1 MSSEPAAAPARLTD
15 DAAHLLVVD
24 DDARIR
30 ALLQKF
36 LSGKGYRVTVAADA
50 AEARLKLDA
59 LAFDLLVLDVMMP
72 GENGLDLARAVRAR
86 SAVPILM
93 LTARSDAE
101 DRITGLETGA
111 DDYLA
116 KPFDP
121 RELLLRVGGILRRA
135 GANAATSAPEV
146 RFGAFAFHRG
156 RGELKRGEE
165 VIRLTE
171 RERDLLAA
179 LAERP
184 GHTVP
189 RSAVAGDDAAP
200 GDRAVD
206 VVVTRLRRKIE
217 SDPANP
223 ILLQTVRGVGY
234 RLLVDE

>member
-1 MSSEPAAAPARLTD
+1 MPTAEATPVAD

-24 DDARIR
+24 DDGRIR
-30 ALLQKF
+30 SLLQKF
-36 LSGKGYRVTVAADA
+36 LSQNGYRVTTAASA
-50 AEARLKLDA
+50 AEARQRLDQ

-72 GENGLDLARAVRAR
+72 GESGLDLARAVRAR

-93 LTARSDAE
+93 LTARSEID
-101 DRITGLETGA
+101 DRIAGLESGA

-116 KPFDP
+116 KPFNP

-135 GANAATSAPEV
+135 STVTGVGSDPEV
-146 RFGAFAFHRG
+146 RFGPFAFHRG
-156 RGELKRGEE
+156 RGELKKGEE
-165 VIRLTE
+165 VIRLTD

-184 GHTVP
+184 GHVIP
-189 RSAVAGDDAAP
+189 RSAIAGDDAAP

-217 SDPANP
+217 ADPANP
-223 ILLQTVRGVGY
+223 ILLQTVRGMGY
-234 RLLVDE
+234 RLLADG

>member
-1 MSSEPAAAPARLTD
+1 MAYSSETAVND

-30 ALLQKF
+30 TLLHKF
-36 LSGKGYRVTVAADA
+36 LTGKGYRVSTASDA
-50 AEARLKLDA
+50 AEARAKLDA

-72 GENGLDLARAVRAR
+72 GESGLDLARAVRAR
-86 SAVPILM
+86 SPVPILM
-93 LTARSDAE
+93 LTARSDAD
-101 DRITGLETGA
+101 DRIAGLETGA

-135 GANAATSAPEV
+135 GAMAATSAPEV
-146 RFGAFAFHRG
+146 VFGEFAFHRG
-156 RGELKRGEE
+156 RGELKRGDE
-165 VIRLTE
+165 VVRLTD
-171 RERDLLAA
+171 RERDLLAT

-184 GHTVP
+184 GQTVP
-189 RSAVAGDDAAP
+189 RSALATDDAAP

-217 SDPANP
+217 IDPANP
-223 ILLQTVRGVGY
+223 LLLQTVRGLGY
-234 RLLVDE
+234 RLLADG

>member
-1 MSSEPAAAPARLTD
+1 MTPPAADRQPLPD

-24 DDARIR
+24 DDGRIR
-30 ALLQKF
+30 TLLQRF
-36 LSGKGYRVTVAADA
+36 LSGKGYRVTTASSA
-50 AEARLKLDA
+50 AEARIKLDQ

-72 GENGLDLARAVRAR
+72 GESGLDLARAVRAR

-93 LTARSDAE
+93 LTARADAE
-101 DRITGLETGA
+101 DRVAGLETGA

-135 GANAATSAPEV
+135 GSGASLSAPEV
-146 RFGAFAFHRG
+146 RFGPFVFHRG

-165 VIRLTE
+165 VVRLTD

-184 GHTVP
+184 GQTVP
-189 RSAVAGDDAAP
+189 RSAIAGDDAAP

-217 SDPANP
+217 DDPANP
-223 ILLQTVRGVGY
+223 ILLQTMRGLGY
-234 RLLVDE
+234 RLLADE

>member
-1 MSSEPAAAPARLTD
+1 MAGSSDARGVAD

-30 ALLQKF
+30 QLLQRF
-36 LSGKGYRVTVAADA
+36 LTQNGFRITVAADA
-50 AEARLKLDA
+50 AEARQRLDQ
-59 LAFDLLVLDVMMP
+59 LAFDLLILDVMMP
-72 GENGLDLARAVRAR
+72 GESGLDLARAVRAR

-93 LTARSDAE
+93 LTARSETD
-101 DRITGLETGA
+101 DRIAGLETGA
-111 DDYLA
+111 DDYLS

-121 RELLLRVGGILRRA
+121 RELLLRIGGILRRA
-135 GANAATSAPEV
+135 SQSTATASDPEV
-146 RFGAFAFHRG
+146 RFGPFAYHRG
-156 RGELKRGEE
+156 RGELKRGDE
-165 VIRLTE
+165 VIRLTD

-189 RSAVAGDDAAP
+189 RSAIAGDDAAP

-217 SDPANP
+217 TDPANP
-223 ILLQTVRGVGY
+223 ILLQTVRGYGY
-234 RLLVDE
+234 RLLADE

>member
-1 MSSEPAAAPARLTD
+1 MPAADSTTLSD
-15 DAAHLLVVD
+15 DAAHLLIVD

-30 ALLQKF
+30 QLLHKF
-36 LSGKGYRVTVAADA
+36 LSQNGFRVTVAADA
-50 AEARLKLDA
+50 AEARSKLDSF
-59 LAFDLLVLDVMMP
+59 AFDLLVLDVMMP
-72 GENGLDLARAVRAR
+72 GESGLDLARAVRAR

-93 LTARSDAE
+93 LTARSETD
-101 DRITGLETGA
+101 DRIAGLETGA

-116 KPFDP
+116 KPFNP

-135 GANAATSAPEV
+135 SLSPSAASDPEV
-146 RFGAFAFHRG
+146 RFGAFAYHRG
-156 RGELKRGEE
+156 RGELKRGDE
-165 VIRLTE
+165 VIRLTD

-189 RSAVAGDDAAP
+189 RSAIAGDDAAP

-217 SDPANP
+217 ADPSNP
-223 ILLQTVRGVGY
+223 ILLQTVRGYGY
-234 RLLVDE
+234 RLLADE

>member
-1 MSSEPAAAPARLTD
+1 MPTAEARPVAD

-24 DDARIR
+24 DDGRIR

-36 LSGKGYRVTVAADA
+36 LSQNGYRVTTAASA
-50 AEARLKLDA
+50 AEARLRLDQ

-72 GENGLDLARAVRAR
+72 GESGLDLARAVRGR
-86 SAVPILM
+86 SSVPILM
-93 LTARSDAE
+93 LTARAETE
-101 DRITGLETGA
+101 DRIAGLETGA

-116 KPFDP
+116 KPFNP

-135 GANAATSAPEV
+135 STSSGGGSEPEV
-146 RFGAFAFHRG
+146 RFGPFAFHRG
-156 RGELKRGEE
+156 RSELKKGDE
-165 VIRLTE
+165 VIRLTD

-184 GHTVP
+184 GHVVP
-189 RSAVAGDDAAP
+189 RSAIAGDDAAP

-223 ILLQTVRGVGY
+223 LLLQTVRGMGY
-234 RLLVDE
+234 RLLADE

>member
-1 MSSEPAAAPARLTD
+1 MSVAGASQPAPTD
-15 DAAHLLVVD
+15 AAAHLLIVD

-36 LSGKGYRVTVAADA
+36 LAGKGYRVTVAADA
-50 AEARLKLDA
+50 AEARAKLDA

-72 GENGLDLARAVRAR
+72 GESGLDLARAIRAR

-101 DRITGLETGA
+101 DRIEGLETGA
-111 DDYLA
+111 DDYLP

-121 RELLLRVGGILRRA
+121 RELLLRISGILRRA
-135 GANAATSAPEV
+135 GAAAMTSEPEV
-146 RFGAFAFHRG
+146 RFGGFAFHRG
-156 RGELKRGEE
+156 RGELKRGDE
-165 VIRLTE
+165 VVRLTD

-184 GHTVP
+184 GQTVP
-189 RSAVAGDDAAP
+189 RSALAGDDVAP

-217 SDPANP
+217 DDPAQP
-223 ILLQTVRGVGY
+223 LLLQTVRGLGY
-234 RLLVDE
+234 RLLADA

>member
-1 MSSEPAAAPARLTD
+1 MALPAAGQPSLSD

-30 ALLQKF
+30 TLLQKF
-36 LSGKGYRVTVAADA
+36 LSGKGYRVTTASDA
-50 AEARLKLDA
+50 AEARIKLDA

-72 GENGLDLARAVRAR
+72 GENGLDLARAIRAR
-86 SAVPILM
+86 SGVPILM
-93 LTARSDAE
+93 LTARSDGE
-101 DRITGLETGA
+101 DRIAGLETGA

-121 RELLLRVGGILRRA
+121 RELLLRIGGILRRA
-135 GANAATSAPEV
+135 GANASTSAPEV
-146 RFGAFAFHRG
+146 LFGGFAFHRG
-156 RGELKRGEE
+156 RAELKRGDE
-165 VIRLTE
+165 VIRLTD

-184 GHTVP
+184 GQTVP
-189 RSAVAGDDAAP
+189 RSSLAGDDAAP

-217 SDPANP
+217 TDPANP
-223 ILLQTVRGVGY
+223 ILLQTVRGFGY
-234 RLLVDE
+234 RLLVDA